1 MQQADSTVAIKD
13 EAPDH
18 DAGDPP
24 GTKMDD
30 WPTTTLQPNCD
41 SLDDFMGRQVKR
53 LMREEDA
60 SSGLSS
66 RLPLPLLPLPRH
78 EVMTSPE
85 TAVRLRGNSSR
96 QQVGISLEM
105 FDFGRFFWAIS

>member
-1 MQQADSTVAIKD
+1 MSRQFLPQELKSLDIHVPVLQHADSTVAIKD

-53 LMREEDA
+53 LMREEDNNNA
-60 SSGLSS
+60 AGS
-66 RLPLPLLPLPRH
+66 
-78 EVMTSPE
+78 EKI
-85 TAVRLRGNSSR
+85 LRTVYANEKF
-96 QQVGISLEM
+96 I
-105 FDFGRFFWAIS
+105 

>member
-1 MQQADSTVAIKD
+1 
-13 EAPDH
+13 
-18 DAGDPP
+18 
-24 GTKMDD
+24 MDD
-30 WPTTTLQPNCD
+30 SPPPPTTTLQPNCD

-78 EVMTSPE
+78 EVMTSAE

>member
-1 MQQADSTVAIKD
+1 
-13 EAPDH
+13 
-18 DAGDPP
+18 
-24 GTKMDD
+24 MDD
-30 WPTTTLQPNCD
+30 SPPPPPTTNALQPNCD

-60 SSGLSS
+60 SGLSS

-85 TAVRLRGNSSR
+85 TAVRLRGNSSK
-96 QQVGISLEM
+96 QQGGF
-105 FDFGRFFWAIS
+105 FDFGRFLAAFLGVFFCNFLSWQYWGLLGPYLYVF